1 MCTSSHSALPTPHS
15 FAVSVVERLQSAGH
29 VAMFAGGCVRDML
42 LARSGT
48 SEPDDYDVATDATPQ
63 RVRELFGK
71 RQTLAVGEAFGVII
85 VLGPKVNLP
94 HGEQR
99 HLQVEVA
106 TFRAEG
112 TYSDGRR
119 PDHVVFCTAAEDAAR
134 RDFTINGMFYNP
146 IEDQVA
152 DYVGGQQDLEAGV
165 VRAIGDPHARIA
177 EDKLRM
183 LRAVRFTAR
192 FGFTLDHE
200 TRHAVEQHAPE
211 ITVVSWERI
220 TQELTKILTHRSRAD
235 GVGLL
240 ADVGLLD
247 RVLPEL
253 AQTHSNGD
261 GPLPLAR
268 RVLERLSSPSFTT
281 ALTALLRLDSAKS
294 VQDRSKI
301 VDGIGRRLK
310 LSNSDRQSLQW
321 LTEHRGFVRTFC
333 SHTLAEQKV
342 VLSNEHACD
351 VIELDRSEAGAEG
364 DAEALSQIETA
375 ERFFEDTPAEV
386 LDPPPLLT
394 GNDLVAI
401 GLEPGREF
409 KTILE
414 TIRNRQLNEEIS
426 SREDAIAYVQSR

>member
-1 MCTSSHSALPTPHS
+1 MSENSALSAHS
-15 FAVSVVERLQSAGH
+15 FAVSVVERLQSNDH

-85 VLGPKVNLP
+85 VLGPKVEHSN
-94 HGEQR
+94 GEQR

-119 PDHVVFCTAAEDAAR
+119 PDQVVFCTAEEDAAR
-134 RDFTINGMFYNP
+134 RDFTINGMFYDP
-146 IEDQVA
+146 IADEVA
-152 DYVGGQQDLEAGV
+152 DYVEGQRDLEAGV
-165 VRAIGDPHARIA
+165 VRAIGDPHARIS

-183 LRAVRFTAR
+183 LRAVRFTSR
-192 FGFTLDHE
+192 FGFMLDRE
-200 TRHAVEQHAPE
+200 TRNAVEQHAPE

-220 TQELTKILTHRSRAD
+220 TQELTKILTHRSRED

-240 ADVGLLD
+240 ADVGLLG

-253 AQTHSNGD
+253 AQTHRDADSS
-261 GPLPLAR
+261 LAVAR
-268 RVLERLSSPSFTT
+268 QVLDRLGNPSFTT
-281 ALTALLRLDSAKS
+281 ALAALLRCDSTS
-294 VQDRSKI
+294 CEQDRGKV

-310 LSNSDRQSLQW
+310 LSNSERQTLRW

-333 SHTLAEQKV
+333 NHNLAERKV
-342 VLSNEHACD
+342 ILSNEHARNL
-351 VIELDRSEAGAEG
+351 INLDRSEADAEG
-364 DAEALSQIETA
+364 DIAALSQIETA
-375 ERFFEDTPAEV
+375 ERFVEDTPAEI

-394 GNDLVAI
+394 GNDLVAL

-414 TIRNRQLNEEIS
+414 TIRNRQLNEELS